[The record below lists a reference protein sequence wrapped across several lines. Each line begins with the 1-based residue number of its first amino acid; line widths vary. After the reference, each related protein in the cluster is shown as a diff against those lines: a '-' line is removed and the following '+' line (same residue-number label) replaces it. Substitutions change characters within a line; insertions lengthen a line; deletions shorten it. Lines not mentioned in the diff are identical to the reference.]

1 MNRYK
6 WGLYYFNKM
15 TYLRSGKTKKSLV
28 ITQLK
33 QQLDN
38 RANMSVTNIKKVLN
52 IFVTYKDILF
62 DDETLKN
69 TTQCKIKQF
78 YNEGYEE
85 FDRFHYL
92 LYGEHVNED

>member
-1 MNRYK
+1 M
-6 WGLYYFNKM
+6 GVYYFNKM

-92 LYGEHVNED
+92 LYGECLNKD